1 MAAARARRADP
12 APVPGKPSRPPVR
25 AVQEPRRATATGTH
39 SGIRWDRVGRMALLL
54 VLVGIMSL
62 YVGPLHSYWSTRQE
76 AQAKRNEVTR
86 LQRENAR
93 LKARRAALR
102 SKGTL
107 EKEARRLG
115 MVRPGERPF
124 SVSGL
129 PKGP

>member
-12 APVPGKPSRPPVR
+12 PPVPAKTLRPAVKAVTRSSRGTA
-25 AVQEPRRATATGTH
+25 AVS
-39 SGIRWDRVGRMALLL
+39 SGIRWDRVGRMALLV

-62 YVGPLHSYWSTRQE
+62 YIGPLHSYWSTRHE
-76 AQAKRNEVTR
+76 AQAKRNEVQR
-86 LQRENAR
+86 LQREHVR
-93 LKARRAALR
+93 LSERRAALR

-115 MVRPGERPF
+115 MVRPGERAY

>member
-1 MAAARARRADP
+1 
-12 APVPGKPSRPPVR
+12 
-25 AVQEPRRATATGTH
+25 
-39 SGIRWDRVGRMALLL
+39 MALLL
-54 VLVGIMSL
+54 VLLGIVSL
-62 YVGPLHSYWSTRQE
+62 YIGPLHSYWATRQE
-76 AQAKRNEVTR
+76 AQAKRNDVTQ

-93 LKARRAALR
+93 LKQRRAALR